1 MVVPAASAVTGLW
14 DYPEDS
20 EREQIAMSLG
30 AKRKSGGLR
39 FAAALLFTGLFL
51 VPSVGAQVT
60 TVETIPPAVD
70 AEGKTTSDRVNEIVL
85 TLRLIAG
92 GVAVGAV
99 GFWWHTR
106 PEHRLQAAVDRGEVD
121 GTVSAP
127 KQKKPLLRESST
139 EPVERAEVK
148 SSRDLLSNSMSR
160 EVPDNDADEGA

>member
-1 MVVPAASAVTGLW
+1 LW

-20 EREQIAMSLG
+20 EREQVTMSLG

-39 FAAALLFTGLFL
+39 FATALLFTGLFL

-60 TVETIPPAVD
+60 TVETIPSAVD
-70 AEGKTTSDRVNEIVL
+70 AEGKTANDRVNEIVL

-92 GVAVGAV
+92 GVAMGAV

-106 PEHRLQAAVDRGEVD
+106 PTQRWQAAVDRGEVD

-127 KQKKPLLRESST
+127 KQKKPLLRESNT
-139 EPVERAEVK
+139 EPRPRSEAK
-148 SSRDLLSNSMSR
+148 SSRELLSNSMSR
-160 EVPDNDADEGA
+160 EVPGNDADEGATNHV